1 MSSMMFAL
9 NGVFPLFAAMSLGYL
24 ARRLKMA
31 DRETFV
37 QLNKLIFQIF
47 LPLLIYVNIYRSS
60 ILTVRL
66 GGPILYAIGAILVI
80 FGLSWLVISRTEPER
95 RRRGVLIQ
103 AMFRSN
109 YVLFGVPLANALLPE
124 GGSGLTEVLIAIVI
138 PLFNLM
144 AVFILQFYRKEGR
157 ISPRILFKGIVT
169 NPLIIA
175 SVLGL
180 ATLLAG
186 IRWPVLLE
194 NTMAGLSA
202 VATPIAL
209 FALGGQFF
217 FSETRTYLFQLIAG
231 VSARLMLVPLLAL
244 GGAILLGLRGE
255 VLVSYLALF
264 GGPVAVSSYT
274 MTQQMNAE
282 HELAGQI
289 LVYTSIF
296 CVLTLFIWITVLR
309 GFALI

>member
-9 NGVFPLFAAMSLGYL
+9 NGVFPLFAAMSLGYM
-24 ARRLKMA
+24 ARRLRMA
-31 DRETFV
+31 DRKTFV
-37 QLNKLIFQIF
+37 QLNKLVFRIF
-47 LPLLIYVNIYRSS
+47 LPLLIYINIYRSS

-66 GGPILYAIGAILVI
+66 GGPILYAVSVVLVI
-80 FGLSWLVISRTEPER
+80 FGLSWLVISRTEPEH

-124 GGSGLTEVLIAIVI
+124 GGSGLTEVLIAIII

-144 AVFILQFYRKEGR
+144 AVFILQFYGNEGR
-157 ISPRILFKGIVT
+157 ISPKILLKGIIM

-175 SVLGL
+175 SVLGM

-186 IRWPVLLE
+186 IHWPPLLE
-194 NTMAGLSA
+194 NTLAGLAA

-217 FSETRTYLFQLIAG
+217 FSETKMYKLQLIAG
-231 VSARLMLVPLLAL
+231 VSSRLVLVPLLAL

-255 VLVSYLALF
+255 VLISYLALF

-289 LVYTSIF
+289 LVYTSIL

-309 GFALI
+309 TFALI